1 MSLLVFLRENVRFL
15 SAGAVLSFS
24 SSYGQTI
31 FIAIFAAQIMDSYGL
46 SDGQWGALYT
56 LSTSA
61 SALVMFWAGGLADMF
76 RVRHLAWVVM
86 PALAI
91 VCLAMAVNTTVLGLV
106 CIVFLLRLLGQGMMT
121 QLAVVAMAR
130 WFAARRG
137 LALSISALGLA
148 MGTAAFPVVVA
159 SLFEI
164 VSWRTVWVMSAALLM
179 LTFPLILWLLSAE
192 RSPQSHAEAPDSAG
206 MSGRHW
212 TKSEVLRSRIFWL
225 LLPMLLGP
233 PAWGTALYFQ
243 QVHVAEVK
251 GWPLV
256 DYLALVPLLAGI
268 SVVATVLSGQAI
280 DRFGSARLATFYLL
294 PIALAFF
301 IVGIAETLAMA
312 AVGIAFLG
320 VGYGIQATL
329 PTSFWAEFFGTRHIG
344 AIKAVSASIMVLGSA
359 IGPGVSGV
367 LIDFGLTFP
376 EQMIGISVYFLAA
389 NVLVWMAVREARMHL
404 PAAEQ
409 TSFDA

>member
-1 MSLLVFLRENVRFL
+1 MSPLVFIRENVRFL

-24 SSYGQTI
+24 SSYGQTV
-31 FIAIFAAQIMDSYGL
+31 FIAIFTAQIMDSYGL
-46 SDGQWGALYT
+46 SDGQWGAIYS

-61 SALVMFWAGGLADMF
+61 SAIVMFWAGGVTDRF
-76 RVRHLAWVVM
+76 RVWQLAWFIM
-86 PALAI
+86 PSLAL
-91 VCLAMAVNTTVLGLV
+91 VCLAMAASTTVLGLV
-106 CIVFLLRLLGQGMMT
+106 FIVFLLRFLGQGMMT

-137 LALSISALGLA
+137 LALSISAIGLA
-148 MGTAAFPVVVA
+148 VGTATFPIVVA
-159 SLFEI
+159 SLFEV
-164 VSWRTVWVMSAALLM
+164 VSWRTVWVMAAAFLM

-192 RSPQSHAEAPDSAG
+192 RSPQSHAEEPNSAG

-212 TKSEVLRSRIFWL
+212 TKSEVLRSRVFWL

-280 DRFGSARLATFYLL
+280 DRFGSARLATVYLM

-301 IVGIAETLAMA
+301 IIGIAETLEMA

-329 PTSFWAEFFGTRHIG
+329 PTAFWAEFFGTRHIG

-359 IGPGVSGV
+359 IGPGVSGL

-376 EQMIGISVYFLAA
+376 AQMIGISVYFLTA
-389 NVLVWMAVREARMHL
+389 NVLVWLAVREARTHL
-404 PAAEQ
+404 PAAQE
-409 TSFDA
+409 TLFDA

>member
-1 MSLLVFLRENVRFL
+1 
-15 SAGAVLSFS
+15 
-24 SSYGQTI
+24 
-31 FIAIFAAQIMDSYGL
+31 
-46 SDGQWGALYT
+46 
-56 LSTSA
+56 
-61 SALVMFWAGGLADMF
+61 
-76 RVRHLAWVVM
+76 
-86 PALAI
+86 
-91 VCLAMAVNTTVLGLV
+91 
-106 CIVFLLRLLGQGMMT
+106 
-121 QLAVVAMAR
+121 
-130 WFAARRG
+130 
-137 LALSISALGLA
+137 
-148 MGTAAFPVVVA
+148 
-159 SLFEI
+159 
-164 VSWRTVWVMSAALLM
+164 
-179 LTFPLILWLLSAE
+179 
-192 RSPQSHAEAPDSAG
+192 
-206 MSGRHW
+206 
-212 TKSEVLRSRIFWL
+212 
-225 LLPMLLGP
+225 
-233 PAWGTALYFQ
+233 
-243 QVHVAEVK
+243 
-251 GWPLV
+251 LV

>member
-61 SALVMFWAGGLADMF
+61 SALVMFWAGSLADMF

-86 PALAI
+86 PALAV

-164 VSWRTVWVMSAALLM
+164 VSWRTVWVMSGALLM
-179 LTFPLILWLLSAE
+179 LTIPSFFGFCR
-192 RSPQSHAEAPDSAG
+192 RSDHRNPMPRRPIVPGCPDVTGPNPRSCDRG
-206 MSGRHW
+206 SSGCSCQCFLAH
-212 TKSEVLRSRIFWL
+212 
-225 LLPMLLGP
+225 LLGERRC
-233 PAWGTALYFQ
+233 TFN
-243 QVHVAEVK
+243 K
-251 GWPLV
+251 CMWP
-256 DYLALVPLLAGI
+256 
-268 SVVATVLSGQAI
+268 
-280 DRFGSARLATFYLL
+280 R
-294 PIALAFF
+294 
-301 IVGIAETLAMA
+301 
-312 AVGIAFLG
+312 
-320 VGYGIQATL
+320 
-329 PTSFWAEFFGTRHIG
+329 
-344 AIKAVSASIMVLGSA
+344 
-359 IGPGVSGV
+359 
-367 LIDFGLTFP
+367 
-376 EQMIGISVYFLAA
+376 
-389 NVLVWMAVREARMHL
+389 
-404 PAAEQ
+404 
-409 TSFDA
+409 